1 MRCMHFNRFGLP
13 CPWQVVGS
21 RVCVLYGLC
30 VSVFHSMVG
39 FNISLA
45 QLDVSV
51 AYAVWSALGTTLVT
65 AVGFC
70 FFGES
75 LDMAKILYLAMIICG
90 VIGLNLRG

>member
-1 MRCMHFNRFGLP
+1 
-13 CPWQVVGS
+13 
-21 RVCVLYGLC
+21 
-30 VSVFHSMVG
+30 MVG

>member
-1 MRCMHFNRFGLP
+1 
-13 CPWQVVGS
+13 
-21 RVCVLYGLC
+21 
-30 VSVFHSMVG
+30 MVG

-65 AVGFC
+65 AVGF
-70 FFGES
+70 FYFGES
-75 LDMAKILYLAMIICG
+75 LDLAKILYLCMIVCG